1 MHWSSSAQLA
11 IPEWRYW
18 PLHPVIALK
27 SLSHLVA
34 NNLWKGPPSIFNPHI
49 GQEHELTHDTAVHFG
64 GTDVAINCPPS
75 QIQCPRTVMVKRDN
89 RGCCKISC
97 KRKSMI
103 LVAMPH
109 HQRNSRPHL
118 ESIVKYGDGR
128 HFQPVLFSPEPCNLS
143 KRPRADINVSFHLST
158 VEHSNA
164 KANVHFHFC
173 PSGNGRQGNKTFFTR
188 CVLHVWHCDIFYLLC
203 ISLKSEGGAFISIF
217 FKRNILQNVFHFCG
231 VLFLEASS
239 NFHSLGHPRMAFWIF

>member
-64 GTDVAINCPPS
+64 GTDVTINCPPS
-75 QIQCPRTVMVKRDN
+75 QIQCPRTVMVNRDN

-109 HQRNSRPHL
+109 HRRNSRPHL

-143 KRPRADINVSFHLST
+143 KRPRADVNVSFHLST

-173 PSGNGRQGNKTFFTR
+173 PSGNGRQGVTKHFLRNA
-188 CVLHVWHCDIFYLLC
+188 CSACDIVTYFTSSASHWSQRAGLLSQF
-203 ISLKSEGGAFISIF
+203 SLKEIYCKMCFTFG
-217 FKRNILQNVFHFCG
+217 VFYF
-231 VLFLEASS
+231 
-239 NFHSLGHPRMAFWIF
+239 

>member
-1 MHWSSSAQLA
+1 MKRAA
-11 IPEWRYW
+11 INFQSPYW
-18 PLHPVIALK
+18 AAPARTQC
-27 SLSHLVA
+27 
-34 NNLWKGPPSIFNPHI
+34 SIFPTNRCDH
-49 GQEHELTHDTAVHFG
+49 QL
-64 GTDVAINCPPS
+64 
-75 QIQCPRTVMVKRDN
+75 QCPRTVMVKRDN

-128 HFQPVLFSPEPCNLS
+128 HFQPVLFSPEPCSLS

-188 CVLHVWHCDIFYLLC
+188 CVLHV
-203 ISLKSEGGAFISIF
+203 
-217 FKRNILQNVFHFCG
+217 
-231 VLFLEASS
+231 
-239 NFHSLGHPRMAFWIF
+239 